1 MFYYAYIGLVIT
13 MFVILYMKYV
23 EKINKSNQISHNE
36 LPDDMDFINKYYY
49 KSGAERL
56 LREVKPIL
64 WLHIPYEYNARD
76 WQSFGSR
83 SSFNLNQPYLYI
95 TIKSMIM
102 MCNDTFHICIVDDTS
117 FSKLLPAWKV
127 NLSMVSDPVRSYM
140 RQLAICQLLYKYG
153 GLNMP
158 ISFLCM
164 KDLYYLWDI
173 GTRRT
178 QMFTIESVNKDMSEN
193 GNTFKANVKF
203 LGSKKN
209 SDEMMKLIR
218 YLEYEI
224 SKDYTD
230 QTNFLGKINNYLMDK
245 VRERKV
251 YMFDSGYIG
260 AKTIEGEAV
269 TIDTLMSSEYIDLH
283 TNSYG
288 VYVDMNELLSRRNY
302 GYFPRM
308 SMRQVCEGTS
318 ILSKYMLLSCTDASN
333 KSLNIIK
340 EAYNDKKDDNHD
352 IIHKY
357 VRLWELDG
365 IGELGETIYG
375 LMPNRIFPTH

>member
-1 MFYYAYIGLVIT
+1 MFYYAYMGLVIT
-13 MFVILYMKYV
+13 MFVILYMKYA
-23 EKINKSNQISHNE
+23 EKLNKTKQISHNE

-49 KSGAERL
+49 KNGAERL
-56 LREVKPIL
+56 LKEVKPIL
-64 WLHIPYEYNARD
+64 WLHIPYEYNSRD

-102 MCNDTFHICIVDDTS
+102 MCNDTFHVCIIDDTS

-127 NLSMVSDPVRSYM
+127 DLSTVSDPVRSYM

-164 KDLYYLWDI
+164 KDMYYLWDI

-178 QMFTIESVNKDMSEN
+178 QMFTFESVNKDMSEN
-193 GNTFKANVKF
+193 GNTFKANIKF

-230 QTNFLGKINNYLMDK
+230 QSNFLGKINNYLMDK
-245 VRERKV
+245 VREKKV

-260 AKTIEGEAV
+260 AKTIDGTAV

-333 KSLNIIK
+333 KSLNIVK
-340 EAYNDKKDDNHD
+340 QSNNDKNEDNYD
-352 IIHKY
+352 IIRKY